1 MFKIFIFVIAIAI
14 ANASVTTGYN
24 TYSTATPSSV
34 LTPTTG
40 TVQPVILKS
49 ASEVPIANP
58 YETLVNRMTTK
69 LGLSETQSQNAKIIT
84 DVLHTRLS
92 AAIKGPNHRLAAYLI
107 ATAYSDNN
115 LLTTPEALQTDEK
128 KRRIQE
134 SYVAQGFQGRG
145 FVHFTGAFNYNR
157 FARFVKVNINII
169 PNNLENP
176 QVAADVFVYGAL
188 NGKFTGEKIE
198 KFIPAEGDFDFVRAR
213 RSINGDIRANEIAKL
228 AQEIL
233 A

>member
-40 TVQPVILKS
+40 TVQPVILRS
-49 ASEVPIANP
+49 AQEDTLSNP
-58 YETLVNRMTTK
+58 YEELVTRMTTK
-69 LGLSETQSQNAKIIT
+69 LGLSGTQNENAKVIT
-84 DVLHTRLS
+84 STLHKRLT
-92 AAIKGPNHRLAAYLI
+92 AALKGTNMRLAAYLI
-107 ATAYSDNN
+107 ATAYADNN
-115 LLTTPEALQTDEK
+115 LLTTPEVLQTDEK
-128 KRRIQE
+128 KRKIQE

-157 FARFVKVNINII
+157 FAKFVNSNFNII
-169 PNNLENP
+169 PQNLENN
-176 QVAADVFVYGAL
+176 QVAADVLVFGAL
-188 NGKFTGEKIE
+188 QGKFTGEKIE
-198 KFIPAEGDFDFVRAR
+198 KFIPAQGEFDLVKAR
-213 RSINGDIRANEIAKL
+213 RAINGDVRANEIAKL